1 MKFLEEIKC
10 TELNKKETT
19 KYQSMW
25 DAGKVVLRG
34 KVITQNIY
42 VEKRTNLNTN
52 SRNQKT
58 KSKINAKQEKSRII
72 KTRAEIN
79 YIKNHKIIIEKNN
92 ETKVLSLKIK

>member
-1 MKFLEEIKC
+1 
-10 TELNKKETT
+10 
-19 KYQSMW
+19 MW
-25 DAGKVVLRG
+25 DAGKVDLRG

-58 KSKINAKQEKSRII
+58 KSKINAKQEKSKII

-79 YIKNHKIIIEKNN
+79 DIKNHKIIIEKNN

>member
-1 MKFLEEIKC
+1 
-10 TELNKKETT
+10 
-19 KYQSMW
+19 MW
-25 DAGKVVLRG
+25 DAGKVILRR
-34 KVITQNIY
+34 KIITQNIC
-42 VEKRTNLNTN
+42 VQKRANLNTN

-79 YIKNHKIIIEKNN
+79 DTKNQKIIVEKNN